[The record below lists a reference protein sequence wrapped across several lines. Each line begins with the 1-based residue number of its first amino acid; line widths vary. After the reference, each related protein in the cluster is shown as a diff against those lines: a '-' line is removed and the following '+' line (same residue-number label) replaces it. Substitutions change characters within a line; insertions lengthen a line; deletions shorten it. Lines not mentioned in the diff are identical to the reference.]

1 MRSRP
6 RAWRARSGC
15 DQSTFTAFH
24 STGVSP
30 HMRQWRPLA
39 APRAARYGELWHGG
53 RCCGAAMRLWHCAQ
67 RCGGPGPR
75 RGRRAARN
83 CPRRNSNREFGAAAT
98 VWCDGHTLYGARA
111 PERLEWLR
119 RRLEEATAARRT
131 RRDRRRRGPPA
142 PRSEDETTA
151 ASDSRDATRRQ
162 PLGAD
167 GRAATRGSAAKPC
180 ILSLIECLARTPGQE
195 LALEISAAFPRV
207 LSSLGDFQRPTRAAT
222 VHVRR
227 PWLCNSRR
235 GMRMLRHDA
244 RSVEIPTHACEI
256 DAP

>member
-119 RRLEEATAARRT
+119 RRLEEATAARTRRT
-131 RRDRRRRGPPA
+131 RRRSPATGTAGAAPRRRDDGG
-142 PRSEDETTA
+142 E
-151 ASDSRDATRRQ
+151 RQ
-162 PLGAD
+162 PRRD
-167 GRAATRGSAAKPC
+167 SAAA
-180 ILSLIECLARTPGQE
+180 IG
-195 LALEISAAFPRV
+195 
-207 LSSLGDFQRPTRAAT
+207 
-222 VHVRR
+222 
-227 PWLCNSRR
+227 SRR
-235 GMRMLRHDA
+235 SRCDA
-244 RSVEIPTHACEI
+244 WKCCETMHFKP
-256 DAP
+256 D